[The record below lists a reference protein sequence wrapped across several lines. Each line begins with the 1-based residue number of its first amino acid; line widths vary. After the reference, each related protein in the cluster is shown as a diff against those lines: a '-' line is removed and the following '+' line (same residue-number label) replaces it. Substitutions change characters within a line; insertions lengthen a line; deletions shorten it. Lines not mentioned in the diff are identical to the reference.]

1 MNFSTANIIGSL
13 IFGSIGFVAFIF
25 GKKTGQFKP
34 MILGLALVAFPYM
47 VPDGI
52 ALYGVGIALTVALYF
67 FRD

>member
-1 MNFSTANIIGSL
+1 MNFSMANIIGSL
-13 IFGSIGFVAFIF
+13 IFGSIGFVAFIY

-47 VPDGI
+47 VPDEI
-52 ALYGVGIALTVALYF
+52 TLYGVGVVLTAALYF